1 MGLATSADARKA
13 SRAIP
18 TKMKVDALVS
28 QRSMIY
34 SFDANFFP
42 SFNYKLLCFPT
53 LEIIDFNLL
62 YDFSGEEEPI
72 SMVTST
78 TLKEAQ
84 VDA

>member
-13 SRAIP
+13 SRAIL

-42 SFNYKLLCFPT
+42 SFNYKLLCFPSF
-53 LEIIDFNLL
+53 ESVDFNLL
-62 YDFSGEEEPI
+62 QFFRRGADLYGYFYPAEGG
-72 SMVTST
+72 TG
-78 TLKEAQ
+78 
-84 VDA
+84 DA